1 MMITVTAAATEPVT
15 LAEAKAHL
23 RITHTAD
30 DTMLGAMITAAR
42 EAVEMNTGRA
52 LAAAEYRWAS
62 EDEIDYTMRLPLWP
76 VDAVSEVSYA
86 GADGARVTMDA
97 ADYTVDVDRAT
108 LALTPPSGGSNLSV
122 TFTVAPTNIPAP
134 LKAAILLLIGD
145 LYENAEA
152 TIVGVSVAANPAADR
167 LLYPYRVNLGL

>member
-1 MMITVTAAATEPVT
+1 MLVTVTAAATEPIT

-23 RITHTAD
+23 RITHSAD
-30 DTMLGAMITAAR
+30 DTMIGALVSAAR

-62 EDEIDYTMRLPLWP
+62 DDAIDSAMRLPLWP
-76 VDAVSEVSYA
+76 LDAVSAVSYED
-86 GADGARVTMDA
+86 ADGARVLLDA
-97 ADYTVDVDRAT
+97 SAYAVDADRAT
-108 LALTPPSGGSNLSV
+108 VVLTPPSGGSALSV

-134 LKAAILLLIGD
+134 LKAAILLLVGD

-152 TIVGVSVAANPAADR
+152 TIVGTIVADNPTVDR